1 MFALE
6 PARSR
11 VILTLKKTLVDS
23 DLDIPTGFADA
34 KPGMITPAV
43 VSKILDKGCI
53 VDLFGGLRA
62 FIPQSEA
69 SQNFIAKLSDI
80 FFVGKPVNVR
90 ITEVDS
96 VNGKL
101 VASVRQALPTALTGD
116 SLKIGSEVSGLVSQI
131 HAEQVVVSLIP
142 TQLTALLSLSNL
154 SNHRQEEIEQV
165 RSSLKVGARLDDL
178 VVVSRNEKSGLLIV
192 ANKRTGSA
200 FPSVKEKKS
209 TEGTAS
215 GISKVVRE
223 IDGITPGQTIS
234 GQVVSYTP
242 QGTMVQLTPSV
253 RGRVHPT
260 DVSDDFEVVAKG
272 QGPLTE
278 DEIAKCYVLKVNP
291 STKIIDLSTR
301 QSRLDPDSGVDIIDK
316 EIQGVQDLK
325 EGMQI
330 RGLVK
335 NISDHGVFVA
345 LGRNTTARVMIKELF
360 DEYVKDWQSRFEVNQ
375 LVSGKIV
382 SIDQKKRTV
391 EMTLKKNPDSKASKK
406 VALLGLSDFTE
417 GQKVVAVVKKVEA
430 YGMFL
435 KIEGSDISGLCHKSE
450 VSGLE
455 LQDQPL
461 LYC

>member
-1 MFALE
+1 
-6 PARSR
+6 
-11 VILTLKKTLVDS
+11 
-23 DLDIPTGFADA
+23 
-34 KPGMITPAV
+34 
-43 VSKILDKGCI
+43 
-53 VDLFGGLRA
+53 
-62 FIPQSEA
+62 
-69 SQNFIAKLSDI
+69 
-80 FFVGKPVNVR
+80 
-90 ITEVDS
+90 
-96 VNGKL
+96 
-101 VASVRQALPTALTGD
+101 
-116 SLKIGSEVSGLVSQI
+116 
-131 HAEQVVVSLIP
+131 
-142 TQLTALLSLSNL
+142 
-154 SNHRQEEIEQV
+154 
-165 RSSLKVGARLDDL
+165 
-178 VVVSRNEKSGLLIV
+178 
-192 ANKRTGSA
+192 
-200 FPSVKEKKS
+200 
-209 TEGTAS
+209 
-215 GISKVVRE
+215 
-223 IDGITPGQTIS
+223 
-234 GQVVSYTP
+234 
-242 QGTMVQLTPSV
+242 MVQLTPSV

-301 QSRLDPDSGVDIIDK
+301 QSRLEPDSGVDIIDK

-335 NISDHGVFVA
+335 NVSDHGVFVA

-461 LYC
+461 LHC